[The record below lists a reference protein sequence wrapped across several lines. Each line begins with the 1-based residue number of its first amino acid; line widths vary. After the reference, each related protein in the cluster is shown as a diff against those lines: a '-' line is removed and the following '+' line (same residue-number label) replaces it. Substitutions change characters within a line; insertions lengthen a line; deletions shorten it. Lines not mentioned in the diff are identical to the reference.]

1 MKYQIVQN
9 VDGEFIVT
17 NPTDIYAWA
26 EVAGV
31 QITGINNN
39 PRQREE
45 LQGQPKLSG
54 FCGPMYGG
62 PGVIRYEDQRTSQ
75 VMSA

>member
-1 MKYQIVQN
+1 MKYQIVQS

-17 NPTDIYAWA
+17 NPTDIIAWA
-26 EVAGV
+26 EVAGIE
-31 QITGINNN
+31 ITGINSN

-45 LQGQPKLSG
+45 LQGQPKLKG

-62 PGVIRYEDQRTSQ
+62 PGVIRYEDIATYRSL
-75 VMSA
+75 SA